1 MISICETLAKD
12 GREITLQAILD
23 DLSAGELDALYYA
36 TETQIMTLIDRGQIS
51 EDYFSRHQA
60 HQEDMRYL
68 MASVLREFG
77 A

>member
-23 DLSAGELDALYYA
+23 DLSAGEMDALYYA
-36 TETQIMTLIDRGQIS
+36 SETQIMTLIEREQIS
-51 EDYFSRHQA
+51 EDYLSRHQA